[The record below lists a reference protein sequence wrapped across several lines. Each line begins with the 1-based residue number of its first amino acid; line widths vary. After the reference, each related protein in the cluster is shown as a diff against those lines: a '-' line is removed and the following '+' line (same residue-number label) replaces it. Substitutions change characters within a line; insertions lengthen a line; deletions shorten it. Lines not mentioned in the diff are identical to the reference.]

1 MNLKNMSFVKL
12 IIMKRKIKVKLL
24 IMTALLSV
32 SIIAASCGSK
42 GDDKLV
48 VGMELAYPPFETTDT
63 DNKPTGISVDLAKE
77 LGKALDREVII
88 ENLAWTG
95 LIPALETG
103 KIDVIIS
110 SMTINEERKKT
121 IDFSDPYASI
131 GLALLIGKDS
141 DVQSYEDL
149 KQPGKILAV
158 KKGTSGHL
166 YAEQYLPAENIMVFD
181 KESACV
187 LEVVQGK
194 ADAFTYDQL
203 TIFRQ
208 WQENKESTRA
218 ALEPYQEQSDYWGIG
233 VSKKNPELTQKINSF
248 LSDFQAE
255 GGFDK
260 LSDKYLK
267 QEKDTFTELG
277 IPFFFDIK

>member
-24 IMTALLSV
+24 IMTALLSI
-32 SIIAASCGSK
+32 SMIAASCGSK